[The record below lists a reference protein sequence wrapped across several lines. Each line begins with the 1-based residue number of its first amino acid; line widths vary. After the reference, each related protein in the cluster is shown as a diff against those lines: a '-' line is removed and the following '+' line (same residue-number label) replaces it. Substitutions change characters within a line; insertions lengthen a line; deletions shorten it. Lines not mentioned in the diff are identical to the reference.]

1 MLQITKTEL
10 KKMIKEAV
18 NEALSDKK
26 ALFESDS
33 DGTNKISKQTRM
45 KLDDFHRKFKK
56 VVSKYT
62 TEDGA
67 QVTII
72 NIEPKDW
79 VNSDLSFID
88 DILSEYPEFEGKTF
102 DISFI
107 DDDGDGN
114 FLIDDEGYC
123 FLGYPAELYPIEERS
138 IIKSIERVTR
148 GIESEQ
154 N

>member
-1 MLQITKTEL
+1 MQITTKEL
-10 KKMIKEAV
+10 KKMIKEAI

-26 ALFESDS
+26 VLFESDG
-33 DGTNKISKQTRM
+33 DGTNKISNKTRM

-62 TEDGA
+62 TKDGA
-67 QVTII
+67 KVKII

-79 VNSDLSFID
+79 GNSDLSFID
-88 DILSEYPEFEGKTF
+88 DILSEYPEFENKTF

-107 DDDGDGN
+107 DDYGDGN

-123 FLGYPAELYPIEERS
+123 FLGYPVELYPVDERAIIRS
-138 IIKSIERVTR
+138 IETVTR
-148 GIESEQ
+148 DIESGE